1 MEKRFIWLVL
11 CILHSSNGLYFKM
24 REKERKCFIQ
34 ATPEDETVIVQYKAE
49 VEDPR
54 SGGFMPM
61 SPGIGMHV
69 EVRDSN
75 EKVIISRVYGSE
87 ARLMFTTFWPG
98 DHHIC
103 LQSNSSA
110 WFEGA
115 LLRVHMEIKTGERT
129 ADYARIGRTEPLD
142 YMQLRVRQ
150 LMNKAD
156 EIVKQQN
163 FQRYREQLFLES
175 HNNLYSELIFISIVQ
190 VVVLLT
196 FMAIQYRLLFGNKPL
211 FLAYCKALSDEELT
225 RFRTPEAYRAL
236 MTLLGPNGQGLTT
249 SAISEWVFQ
258 LQDPESRDEQ
268 EQIIISEKLQ
278 SRVTEFAG
286 KFFRNRETAIPGNP
300 YGSHYASNVQLTNIL
315 ADVQRSRSGHLKGDT
330 FLLVC
335 ECEDCRVKAPK
346 GLDKKPLM

>member
-1 MEKRFIWLVL
+1 MQKRLIWLVLVL
-11 CILHSSNGLYFKM
+11 CILHSSCGLYFKM
-24 REKERKCFIQ
+24 REKEQKCFIQ

-61 SPGIGMHV
+61 APGIGMHV
-69 EVRDSN
+69 EVRDSKN
-75 EKVIISRVYGSE
+75 KVIISRVYGSE

-103 LQSNSSA
+103 LQSNSSS

-115 LLRVHMEIKTGERT
+115 LLRVHMEIKTGEST

-163 FQRYREQLFLES
+163 FQRYRKQLFLES
-175 HNNLYSELIFISIVQ
+175 HDSLYSELIFISIVQ

-196 FMAIQYRLLFGNKPL
+196 FMAIQYRLLFGSKPL
-211 FLAYCKALSDEELT
+211 YLAYCKALSDEELA

-236 MTLLGPNGQGLTT
+236 MTLMGQGLTT
-249 SAISEWVFQ
+249 SAISEWVSQ
-258 LQDPESRDEQ
+258 LRDPESTDEKG
-268 EQIIISEKLQ
+268 QIIISEKLQ
-278 SRVTEFAG
+278 SRVEEFAG

-300 YGSHYASNVQLTNIL
+300 YGSHYASNVQLTNLL
-315 ADVQRSRSGHLKGDT
+315 ADVQRSLSGHLKGDT

-335 ECEDCRVKAPK
+335 ECEDCKAKAPK
-346 GLDKKPLM
+346 GLDTKP